1 MPRKRKNKKDDDNN
15 NGSPAWMTT
24 FGDMMTL
31 LLVFFV
37 LLYSFSVMDVAKFEA
52 FISSLKSQ
60 LGVME
65 GGKTIV
71 EEDMVA
77 KGSSGKNFNPSSQN
91 FSELMG
97 EMNQY
102 IEKKGL
108 KDKVNMELTKRG
120 LVVRLTGR
128 VLYDIGKARIK
139 PGGKKVLD
147 KIAGVIKKRSNN
159 VMVEG
164 HTDNWPINTVKFP
177 SNWELST
184 SRATNVIKYFIEQQ
198 GIEPSRLSAA
208 GYSKYRPLF
217 PNDTSEHRAKNR
229 RVQIVIKNSVAT
241 RPGKG
246 DNNG

>member
-1 MPRKRKNKKDDDNN
+1 MPRKKRNKQSNN
-15 NGSPAWMTT
+15 DNGSPAWMTT

-37 LLYSFSVMDVAKFEA
+37 LLYSFSVMDVAKFKA

-71 EEDMVA
+71 SEDIVA
-77 KGSSGKNFNPSSQN
+77 RGSTGQQFNPSRQN
-91 FSELMG
+91 FASLMG

-147 KIAGVIKKRSNN
+147 KIADVIKERSNDI
-159 VMVEG
+159 MVEG
-164 HTDNWPINTVKFP
+164 HTDNWPINTEEFP

-184 SRATNVIKYFIEQQ
+184 TRATNVIKYFIEQQ
-198 GIEPSRLSAA
+198 DIKPSRLSAA
-208 GYSKYRPLF
+208 GYSEYRPLF

-229 RVQIVIKNSVAT
+229 RIQVVIKNSTTV
-241 RPGKG
+241 RSRERG
-246 DNNG
+246 